1 MRFDR
6 VGATAFGA
14 LRGQRLDLDPAM
26 TVIHGPNEA
35 GKSTWF
41 AALYTGLAGRKSRGR
56 QATEFRRRH
65 KPWTGSGWR
74 VELTLTLD
82 SGLRLQVDQN
92 VADGSVRIADAAT
105 SASLSIPALER
116 QLGVSLESD
125 GRFDGSGFVG
135 LDRDAVRSTMFVAQ
149 ADMLAVLH
157 NATELQNYLQRAAST
172 TSIDTTAEEALHRIK
187 EQHSNR
193 VGSPHVGNRP
203 LRALTAAAEKA
214 GDELDSMLE
223 VRHRLLV
230 EQATLKDK
238 ITNFDEATARLRDLE
253 TLAEWVEI
261 DRLAQRARE
270 ARELQKKLADTRPA
284 TAPADEASVRRVAGV
299 VEGYRT
305 RGERPAEPTGPSAAD
320 LRAEIEALPAM
331 PDGPREP
338 EPDIITLEESLKAAV
353 TALQTLRAEPVPE
366 PEPISIDAAPDELR
380 SIAERLEENAPV
392 VREEVNIR
400 VAELQAKLER
410 RSADHARQLGEYESA
425 AASYQ
430 QAQSNYAQLLR
441 DYEAQ
446 LHTFETDEA
455 EYNAQVQAHNLA
467 LERLNAARAE
477 RHRATASSL
486 QERAA
491 AKRRRQSGVAA
502 IVVGVLVGIT
512 AAVTSIHGLIAVVIG
527 LSVAAVVLVATGI
540 AAAARPLPDGDL
552 SELQVDPLPTIRNRP
567 RAPSP
572 PEPPA
577 PLELSHPGDTP
588 GPSAEH
594 VQLERQL
601 DDWYSRVRSHAERVA
616 SARERA
622 TVLGVSTNPAELRA
636 LARSIDDHQGAKL
649 RQAQYVTRVQDAE
662 EKLRRSAGALLQR
675 LGDTI
680 PQASLDGLVMRAQN
694 GMQDYRRACK
704 ARDEQAKQ
712 AGRKPD
718 LEVGL
723 GQRAQRDADYASA
736 LTQYDSVA
744 TALVGTSNDLGL
756 AAASHDAARDALDE
770 WLRDQRRLADEQAQA
785 NVDVGKLEQLLAGA
799 TTEELEAQA
808 EARAQVA
815 PSRPEQ
821 IDGDQLA
828 ELDAAR
834 QATAR
839 AGGDVQESQRAIR
852 DLLSAAMPIAAAV
865 EGEARL
871 THELC
876 NVKELDRCLDLAE
889 KHLQVAKERAHA
901 DIAPALADTIRPW
914 VGRVTSGRYVDVIVE
929 PDSLNLRAFDAVG
942 RSADADVLS
951 QGTTEQLFLLLRIAL
966 AMHLSKADETVPLV
980 LDDIT
985 VQSDPERTRAILDLL
1000 RELSTKRQIVLFTQ
1014 EPEVVQWATDKLP
1027 AKAVISLM

>member
-65 KPWTGSGWR
+65 KPWIGSGWR
-74 VELTLTLD
+74 VALTLTLD

-92 VADGSVRIADAAT
+92 VADGSVRITDAV
-105 SASLSIPALER
+105 SGVSLSIAALER

-157 NATELQNYLQRAAST
+157 NAAELQNYLQRAAST
-172 TSIDTTAEEALHRIK
+172 TSIDTTAEEALQRIK
-187 EQHSNR
+187 EQRSIR
-193 VGSPHVGNRP
+193 VGSSHVGNRP
-203 LRALTAAAEKA
+203 LRALNAAAERA
-214 GDELDSMLE
+214 GDELDSSLE

-230 EQATLKDK
+230 EQVTLKDD
-238 ITNFDEATARLRDLE
+238 ITISEGATARLRGLE
-253 TLAEWVEI
+253 TLAKWVEI

-270 ARELQKKLADTRPA
+270 ARELQKKLADTKPA
-284 TAPADEASVRRVAGV
+284 SAPADEASVRRVAGV
-299 VEGYRT
+299 VERYRT
-305 RGERPAEPTGPSAAD
+305 RGDRPAELTGPSAAD
-320 LRAEIEALPAM
+320 LRFEIEALPAL
-331 PDGPREP
+331 PEGPREP
-338 EPDIITLEESLKAAV
+338 EPDIITLEQSLTAAV
-353 TALQTLRAEPVPE
+353 TALQTLRAEPVAE
-366 PEPISIDAAPDELR
+366 PEAISIDATPDELR
-380 SIAERLEENAPV
+380 SIAQCLEENAPV
-392 VREEVNIR
+392 VREEVNAR
-400 VAELQAKLER
+400 VTELQAELER
-410 RSADHARQLGEYESA
+410 RRADHARRLSEYESA
-425 AASYQ
+425 SANYQ
-430 QAQSNYAQLLR
+430 QAQSIYAQLLR
-441 DYEAQ
+441 DYETLRQ
-446 LHTFETDEA
+446 TFQTDEA
-455 EYNAQVQAHNLA
+455 EYNTQVQAHNLA
-467 LERLNAARAE
+467 LERLNAAHAE
-477 RHRATASSL
+477 RDKAIASSR

-491 AKRRRQSGVAA
+491 AKRRRQSGGAA
-502 IVVGVLVGIT
+502 IAVGVLLGIT
-512 AAVTSIHGLIAVVIG
+512 AAVTSIQGLSAVAIG
-527 LSVAAVVLVATGI
+527 LGVAALVLVATGI
-540 AAAARPLPDGDL
+540 VAAARPIPDGDL
-552 SELQVDPLPTIRNRP
+552 PELQVDPLPTIRDRP
-567 RAPSP
+567 WAPSP
-572 PEPPA
+572 PEPPV
-577 PLELSHPGDTP
+577 PLEISHPGDTP

-594 VQLERQL
+594 VQLEREL
-601 DDWYSRVRSHAERVA
+601 DDSQSRVRSHAERVA

-622 TVLGVSTNPAELRA
+622 TVLGVSVNPVELRA
-636 LARSIDDHQGAKL
+636 LARSIDDHEGAKL

-662 EKLRRSAGALLQR
+662 EKLRRSAGAVLQR

-680 PQASLDGLVMRAQN
+680 PQASLDELVMRAQN

-704 ARDEQAKQ
+704 ARDEQAKK
-712 AGRKPD
+712 AERKPD
-718 LEVGL
+718 LEVAL
-723 GQRAQRDADYASA
+723 EQRTQRDADYASA

-744 TALVGTSNDLGL
+744 TALVATANDLGL
-756 AAASHDAARDALDE
+756 AAASHSAAHDALDE

-799 TTEELEAQA
+799 TTEELGAQA

-815 PSRPEQ
+815 PPRPEQ
-821 IDGDQLA
+821 IDADQLG

-834 QATAR
+834 QAKAR
-839 AGGDVQESQRAIR
+839 ADGHVQESQRAIR
-852 DLLSAAMPIAAAV
+852 DLLSTAMPIAAAV
-865 EGEARL
+865 EREARL
-871 THELC
+871 TQELG

-914 VGRVTSGRYVDVIVE
+914 VGRVTSGKYVDVIVE
-929 PDSLNLRAFDAVG
+929 PDSLKLKVFDAVG

-966 AMHLSKADETVPLV
+966 AMHLSNADETVPLV
-980 LDDIT
+980 LDDVT

-1000 RELSTKRQIVLFTQ
+1000 HELSTKRQIVLFTQ
-1014 EPEVVQWATDKLP
+1014 EPEVVQWATEKLA
-1027 AKAVISLM
+1027 AKAVISLP